1 MEQRKRAW
9 VYCRIDAP
17 EDNNGCLKEQKKEL
31 FDYANQMNFDVVGST
46 QDTGYRFE
54 FMPSGLCNVLKV
66 AEKGEF
72 EILILKQINYM
83 GREKDKT
90 LKIITELN
98 SIGIKAYSPL
108 EGEIIF
114 SK

>member
-1 MEQRKRAW
+1 MEQKKRAW

-17 EDNNGCLKEQKKEL
+17 EDNNGRLKEQKKEL

-46 QDTGYRFE
+46 QDTGCSLE
-54 FMPSGLCNVLKV
+54 FMPSGLCNVMRF
-66 AEKGEF
+66 AEKGGF
-72 EILILKQINYM
+72 EILLLKQINYM

-90 LKIITELN
+90 LKILTELN
-98 SIGIKAYSPL
+98 SIGIRVYSPL